1 MKALITGASSG
12 IGREIAILL
21 DSMGIETVLVARRED
36 KLKELADTLKTK
48 PEIIPLDLSKPQAAK
63 ELYEK
68 VPDIDILINNAG
80 FGVFGE
86 FDKTPLERE
95 EELISLN
102 VTALHILTKLYLKD
116 FKEKNK
122 GYILN
127 VASIASFLPGPLFSS
142 YYASKAYAMKL
153 TTAIHH
159 EQKRCRS
166 KVKVSCLCP
175 GPVVTEFN
183 DVAGVSFGP
192 LGMKADKVA
201 KIAVK
206 GMFKGKRLIIPG
218 GLYKFARIFVRFI
231 PERLCAKVMAELQLA
246 KNPKR

>member
-21 DSMGIETVLVARRED
+21 SDMGIETVLVARRED
-36 KLKELADTLKTK
+36 KLRELGDILKTK
-48 PEIIPLDLSKPQAAK
+48 SEVVVCDLSEPQAAK
-63 ELYEK
+63 ELYQK

-86 FDKTPLERE
+86 FDKTSLRRE

-102 VTALHILTKLYLKD
+102 VTALHVLTKLYLKD
-116 FKEKNK
+116 FKEKNR

-159 EQKRCRS
+159 ELKRSRS
-166 KVKVSCLCP
+166 AVKVSCLCP

-201 KIAVK
+201 KIALK
-206 GMFKGKRLIIPG
+206 GMFKGKCLIIPG
-218 GLYKFARIFVRFI
+218 ILYKFARIFVRFI
-231 PERLCAKVMAELQLA
+231 PEPFCAKIMAALQLA
-246 KNPKR
+246 KKPKK

>member
-21 DSMGIETVLVARRED
+21 SDMGIETVLVARRED
-36 KLKELADTLKTK
+36 KLRELANSLKTNS
-48 PEIIPLDLSKPQAAK
+48 EIVVCDLSEPQAAK
-63 ELYEK
+63 ELYK
-68 VPDIDILINNAG
+68 KIPDIDILINNAG
-80 FGVFGE
+80 FGIFGE
-86 FDKTPLERE
+86 FDKTRLERE

-116 FKEKNK
+116 FKKINK

-127 VASIASFLPGPLFSS
+127 VASIAGFLPGPLFSS
-142 YYASKAYAMKL
+142 YYASKAYAMRL

-159 EQKRCRS
+159 ELKRSRS
-166 KVKVSCLCP
+166 AVKVSCLCP

-192 LGMKADKVA
+192 LGMRADKVA
-201 KIAVK
+201 KLAVK

-218 GLYKFARIFVRFI
+218 ILFKLARILVRFI
-231 PERLCAKVMAELQLA
+231 PEPLCAKIMARLQLA
-246 KNPKR
+246 KKPKK